1 MRALEF
7 LRDPFS
13 PASKAVYVVYGD
25 DVYLRREAAG
35 AIGRAILGDE
45 ADEMAVRRFEGNSA
59 SLADVLDELRMLPFF
74 SRRRVVFVEDADPFV
89 TKNRKELEAHVEAPV
104 GTGVLVLMVK
114 SWPANT
120 KLYRQVAAAGLPIDC
135 NSPGEK
141 ELHPVARA
149 PCGEAGGRSRSGRG
163 AAAGGAGRGRGRL
176 ARRRGREAGRLR
188 RSKRPD
194 PPGRRLPDG
203 RGRQDRD
210 GLESDRRRDHG
221 ESWPRPSPTW
231 TTLLASGE
239 HPIKILA
246 AFSASLLKVH
256 HAGRLR
262 AARLSLAEACQIA
275 GIRDFAVDKTRRQ
288 HAHLGPARVD
298 QLPAWLLKADLDLKG
313 NSLLDPRVILED
325 LLIRLALPRK
335 D

>member
-25 DVYLRREAAG
+25 DVYLRREVSG

-74 SRRRVVFVEDADPFV
+74 SRRRMVFVEDADPFV
-89 TKNRKELEAHVEAPV
+89 TRSRKELEAHVEAPV
-104 GTGVLVLMVK
+104 GMGVLVLMVK
-114 SWPANT
+114 TWPATT

-141 ELHPVARA
+141 ELMPWLVHHAAKQGADLEADAARLLVELVGAEVGLLAAEVEKLAVYVGPSGQIRRADVARMV
-149 PCGEAGGRSRSGRG
+149 
-163 AAAGGAGRGRGRL
+163 
-176 ARRRGREAGRLR
+176 EAGRIETVW
-188 RSKRPD
+188 KVID
-194 PPGRRLPDG
+194 AATTGKVAEAVAD
-203 RGRQDRD
+203 
-210 GLESDRRRDHG
+210 LE
-221 ESWPRPSPTW
+221 
-231 TTLLASGE
+231 LLMASGE
-239 HPIKILA
+239 YPIKILA

-288 HAHLGPARVD
+288 HAHLGPSRVD
-298 QLPAWLLKADLDLKG
+298 QIPAWLLKADLDLKG
-313 NSLLDPRVILED
+313 NSLLDPRVILEY
-325 LLIRLALPRK
+325 LLIRLALPRT